1 MRRSMRRSQSWK
13 KKLRL
18 LIRQI
23 AANAT
28 NSVKLRELMEE
39 QEKVRGQLEEKEERW
54 MYLNELAEEF
64 GL

>member
-1 MRRSMRRSQSWK
+1 M
-13 KKLRL
+13 
-18 LIRQI
+18 
-23 AANAT
+23 
-28 NSVKLRELMEE
+28 KLRELMEE

>member
-1 MRRSMRRSQSWK
+1 MEEKIAS
-13 KKLRL
+13 LD
-18 LIRQI
+18 RQI

-39 QEKVRGQLEEKEERW
+39 QEKVRAQLEEKEERW